1 MSARQVALVQPD
13 VLRWARESAAYDI
26 EGAAKRLQVKP
37 ERLAEWESGTRRP
50 TLKQLRKVATI
61 YRRPFAALFR
71 SKPPPL
77 ADPILDFRLGSE
89 GDGKKLSPA
98 LAREI
103 RRARF
108 RQRVAIDLSEESE
121 ESTSPIFDLAITS
134 DQSPEAAAQ
143 VLRSFLGIDLQ
154 KQKMWPHGRET
165 FNNWRDSFEQA
176 SVLVFQSANV
186 EATEMRG
193 FSLASEVLPAIV
205 VNRKDAYAGKVFTLF
220 HELTHLAKG
229 LAGMCD
235 LGDNND
241 NEETYCNA
249 VASEALV
256 PTSDF
261 QYDPPQAHDESVR
274 ITARKYGV
282 SEEVIWRRL
291 LDLGSIT
298 RGQYR
303 AKRKMLAERF
313 DSAAEE
319 ERQRRRLKGGGGPP
333 PSREAVSLG
342 GRYYTGL
349 VMSAL
354 NNGNI
359 TSADAAEYMG
369 VRAKHF
375 DQVLREVGP
384 RA

>member
-1 MSARQVALVQPD
+1 MSPRQMALVQPE

-26 EGAAKRLQVKP
+26 ETAAKRLQVKP
-37 ERLAEWESGTRRP
+37 ERLAEWESGTQRP
-50 TLKQLRKVATI
+50 TVKQLHKVATV

-71 SKPPPL
+71 SKPPPF
-77 ADPILDFRLGSE
+77 AAPIPDFRLGWE
-89 GDGKKLSPA
+89 GDDKKLSPA
-98 LAREI
+98 LVREI

-108 RQRVAIDLSEESE
+108 RQRVAIDLAEESE
-121 ESTSPIFDLAITS
+121 DATTPTFDLALTS
-134 DQSPEAAAQ
+134 DQSPEVAAQ
-143 VLRSFLGIDLQ
+143 VLRSFVGVDLQ
-154 KQKMWPHGRET
+154 KQKMWTAGRET

-176 SVLVFQSANV
+176 SVLIFQSADV
-186 EATEMRG
+186 ETTEMRG
-193 FSLASEVLPAIV
+193 FSLASKMLPAIV
-205 VNRKDAYAGKVFTLF
+205 VNRKDAHAGKVFTLF

-229 LAGMCD
+229 HAGVCD
-235 LGDNND
+235 LGDD
-241 NEETYCNA
+241 DGKEETYCNA
-249 VASEALV
+249 VAAEVLV
-256 PTSDF
+256 PSYDF
-261 QYDPPQAHDESVR
+261 RYDPPQAHDGAVA
-274 ITARKYGV
+274 IKAREYGV

-303 AKRKMLAERF
+303 AKRQMLAERF
-313 DSAAEE
+313 DSAVEE

-354 NNGNI
+354 SNGNI
-359 TSADAAEYMG
+359 TSADAAEYIG